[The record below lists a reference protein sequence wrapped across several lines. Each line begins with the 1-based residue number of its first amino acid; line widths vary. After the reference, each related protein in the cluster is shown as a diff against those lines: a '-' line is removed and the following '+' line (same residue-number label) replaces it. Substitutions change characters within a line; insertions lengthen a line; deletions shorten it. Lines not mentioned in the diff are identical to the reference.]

1 MSNLGC
7 SAVQAREQ
15 KIHDKY
21 SRTAAALDVADDP
34 QGPRTLSTTLVA
46 RAVRRRISP
55 LDARAWAALWAPVRA
70 DAR

>member
-34 QGPRTLSTTLVA
+34 QGPRILSTALVA
-46 RAVRRRISP
+46 CTVRRGVSP
-55 LDARAWAALWAPVRA
+55 LNTHTWAALRAPVRT
-70 DAR
+70 DTR